1 VRPIRPAPNLQL
13 GVADSAQADQ
23 CDGDHRRVEW
33 VQQRAEADAGNH
45 AARQRWYI
53 VATVAPPVTH
63 VFRSYQEA
71 RDGIRALEAGG
82 VKAHSISI
90 LTRSP
95 EDAELLERDTGASD
109 NLEDASV
116 DRGRFGFLVDW
127 LGRLESATVP
137 GFGAVLG
144 SGNLLQDIQV
154 AGHGH
159 GAITGA
165 LVGSGIPVD
174 EAANLEKAVDEG
186 QILVVV
192 HS

>member
-1 VRPIRPAPNLQL
+1 
-13 GVADSAQADQ
+13 
-23 CDGDHRRVEW
+23 
-33 VQQRAEADAGNH
+33 
-45 AARQRWYI
+45 
-53 VATVAPPVTH
+53 VAPPVTH

-71 RDGIRALEAGG
+71 RDGIRALEASG
-82 VKAHSISI
+82 VDPEDISV

-95 EDAELLERDTGASD
+95 EDAERLEHDTGASD
-109 NLEDASV
+109 DLEDSV
-116 DRGRFGFLVDW
+116 DRGRFGLFVDW
-127 LGRLESATVP
+127 LGRFESATVP

-144 SGNLLQDIQV
+144 SGNLFQDIQV
-154 AGHGH
+154 AGPGR

-192 HS
+192 HT